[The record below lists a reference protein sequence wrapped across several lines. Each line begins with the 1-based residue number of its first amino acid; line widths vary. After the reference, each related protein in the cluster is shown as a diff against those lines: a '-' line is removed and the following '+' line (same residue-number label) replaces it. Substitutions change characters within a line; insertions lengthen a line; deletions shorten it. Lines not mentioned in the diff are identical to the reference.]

1 MYNVIKGVS
10 VNYDDRKPF
19 VIETIIEDE
28 SEDLTDEQEAIV
40 LREIARREKEIEKS
54 AQGRVEVM
62 INQAQNDVEKML
74 EDARREAAL
83 LYESQR
89 KAGYEKGA
97 LEASEKYS
105 VILEN
110 SNTLIEKEHKR
121 FESEIAKLSDD
132 VLSLSLEMAKKIMNI
147 EFERNDIAIL
157 GALNKLIDEYKNEK
171 KLIIDVSVENLERLK
186 NTELAE
192 KYEIRANKSLG
203 DKDAQIELD
212 SGIIDL
218 SADKQL
224 ENLENV
230 LKEI

>member
-1 MYNVIKGVS
+1 MYNVIKGMA
-10 VNYDDRKPF
+10 VNYDDQKPF
-19 VIETIIEDE
+19 VIEAVMEDE

-40 LREIARREKEIEKS
+40 RREIARREKEIEANAEK
-54 AQGRVEVM
+54 RVKEM
-62 INQAQNDVEKML
+62 INRAQNDAEQML
-74 EDARREAAL
+74 EDARREAAVI
-83 LYESQR
+83 YNSQR
-89 KAGYEKGA
+89 KAGYEQGA

-110 SNTLIEKEHKR
+110 SNALIERENER
-121 FESEIAKLSDD
+121 FENEIKRLSDD
-132 VLSLSLEMAKKIMNI
+132 VLDLSLEMAKKIMNI
-147 EFERNDIAIL
+147 EFERNDLAIL

-171 KLIIDVSVENLERLK
+171 KLIIDVSVENLNRLK
-186 NTELAE
+186 DTELAE
-192 KYEIRANKSLG
+192 KYELRANKALS
-203 DKDAQIELD
+203 DRDAQIELD